1 MRNTYST
8 RRHVLSFIP
17 LTLVLTVWTL
27 SVQAGELSDGKRSL
41 RRAGV
46 EEFTIVAQSGDAV
59 SKTGGQ
65 TFLSIA
71 GGPTGGV
78 FHIVA
83 AAMASVMAK
92 NIPGLKVTAESTGA
106 STENARLLGRN
117 EAALGLV
124 SSDVAHYAYLGGRE
138 FAKDGRKFDNFR
150 LVMTGYSS
158 PLQIFVLATSKIRT
172 VEDIKGKRLIALA
185 GTTVQAHFPTA
196 LKAFGITNKDYKEMS
211 AAPDAIVE
219 AVREGRADVGVISG
233 GAPMLAITD
242 LTTRH
247 DVRFIP
253 IPPDKADQIFKENQ
267 WYVPGVI
274 KAGVYRGLDKDVPTV
289 EVPINLL
296 SRNDL
301 PTDLIYSITK
311 ALSEHT
317 EDLKSVHPMAGMFTA
332 VMSTKRTPIVPFHPG
347 AEKYYR
353 EKGLLK

>member
-1 MRNTYST
+1 MKAIVSIKLRTLAS
-8 RRHVLSFIP
+8 LA
-17 LTLVLTVWTL
+17 LVLLLVAWSL
-27 SVQAGELSDGKRSL
+27 SVQAVPMREGKVDLKAAVDEKLS
-41 RRAGV
+41 
-46 EEFTIVAQSGDAV
+46 TVAQSGDAAP
-59 SKTGGQ
+59 KTGGQ
-65 TFLSIA
+65 TFLSIG

-83 AAMASVMAK
+83 ASMASVMAK
-92 NIPGLKVTAESTGA
+92 NVPGLKITAESTGA

-117 EAALGLV
+117 EIALGLV
-124 SSDVAHYAYLGGRE
+124 SSDVAYYAYLGERE
-138 FAKDGRKFDNFR
+138 FAKDGQKFDNFR

-211 AAPDAIVE
+211 ASPDAIVE
-219 AVREGRADVGVISG
+219 ALREGRADVGVISG

-253 IPPDKADQIFKENQ
+253 IPPNKADQIFKENQ

-289 EVPINLL
+289 EVPINLVG
-296 SRNDL
+296 RKDL
-301 PTDLIYSITK
+301 ATDLVYNITK

-317 EDLKSVHPMAGMFTA
+317 EDLKSIHPMAATFTA

-353 EKGLLK
+353 EKGFLK

>member
-1 MRNTYST
+1 MKAIFPIKLRTLAS
-8 RRHVLSFIP
+8 LA
-17 LTLVLTVWTL
+17 LVLLLVAWSL
-27 SVQAGELSDGKRSL
+27 SAQAVPMREGKADLKSAVGEKLS
-41 RRAGV
+41 
-46 EEFTIVAQSGDAV
+46 TVAQSGDAA

-65 TFLSIA
+65 TFLSIG

-83 AAMASVMAK
+83 AAMAAVMAK
-92 NIPGLKVTAESTGA
+92 NVPGLKVTSESTGA

-117 EAALGLV
+117 EIALGLV
-124 SSDVAHYAYLGGRE
+124 SSDVAYYAYLGERE

-150 LVMTGYSS
+150 IIMTGYSS

-219 AVREGRADVGVISG
+219 ALREGRADVGVISG

-253 IPPDKADQIFKENQ
+253 MPPDKADQINKENQ

-289 EVPINLL
+289 EVPINLVG
-296 SRNDL
+296 RKDL
-301 PTDLIYSITK
+301 ATDLVYNITK

-317 EDLKSVHPMAGMFTA
+317 EDLKSIHPMAATFTA

-353 EKGLLK
+353 EKGFLK